1 MEQLNGYIAING
13 AGKKIEIYAESL
25 YQAKVKAIAEF
36 KPRGAKQERMI
47 SVYLAEK
54 AGEPVVHDGS
64 EL

>member
-13 AGKKIEIYAESL
+13 AGKKIEIYAETL

-47 SVYLAEK
+47 SV
-54 AGEPVVHDGS
+54 
-64 EL
+64 